1 MTRILLISEFFPTDL
16 RTSVFG
22 AFRRLG
28 MFIEALKSIG
38 HLDML
43 FYVSPDTDTS
53 PAAVSTM
60 ESRLSSH
67 WTARLSLFLCPVLQS
82 RRQLRLTERLLL
94 AGRCVLSGTVSFFPQ
109 RVSLR
114 TSGTRQVRAFEELLD
129 REPDLIFAHTLGAMC
144 PVLLSR
150 RPLPPVFLDLVD
162 LEHVKLRRY
171 ASRASDWRRKLSSLP
186 LQRVLLRGE
195 YRSIRLARRTFVCSD
210 LDRDRLMRRWPL
222 SRIVTLPNAVSMPSL
237 EPLPAAPTLL
247 FLGTFNYWP
256 NVDAVEFLI
265 RDVWPRVRSV
275 IPEARL
281 RIAGLH
287 PEKIPLNRIFPGVE
301 FLGFVDDLAALYR
314 ESRVVCCPIRM
325 GGGTRIKILEAA
337 AFGRPIVATTIAAEG
352 LDMAEGRELLI
363 RDDAA
368 SYATACLNLLRDP
381 VLCEQLASAAR
392 AKVEDQYD
400 RGPMVA
406 RIERQIRE
414 ALSIDQ
420 RS

>member
-38 HLDML
+38 RLDML

-114 TSGTRQVRAFEELLD
+114 TSGTRQVRTFEELLD

-150 RPLPPVFLDLVD
+150 RPLPPVFLDLDD
-162 LEHVKLRRY
+162 LAHVKLRRY

-195 YRSIRLARRTFVCSD
+195 YRAIRLARRTFVCSD
-210 LDRDRLMRRWPL
+210 FDRDGLMRRWPL

-237 EPLPAAPTLL
+237 DPLPPAPTML
-247 FLGTFNYWP
+247 FLGTFDYWP

-265 RDVWPRVRSV
+265 RNVWPRVRSV
-275 IPEARL
+275 MPEAHL

-287 PEKIPLNRIFPGVE
+287 PEKIPRNRILPGVE

-368 SYATACLNLLRDP
+368 SFATACLDLLRDP
-381 VLCEQLASAAR
+381 VLCEQLGLAAR

>member
-1 MTRILLISEFFPTDL
+1 
-16 RTSVFG
+16 
-22 AFRRLG
+22 
-28 MFIEALKSIG
+28 
-38 HLDML
+38 
-43 FYVSPDTDTS
+43 
-53 PAAVSTM
+53 
-60 ESRLSSH
+60 
-67 WTARLSLFLCPVLQS
+67 
-82 RRQLRLTERLLL
+82 
-94 AGRCVLSGTVSFFPQ
+94 
-109 RVSLR
+109 
-114 TSGTRQVRAFEELLD
+114 
-129 REPDLIFAHTLGAMC
+129 MC
-144 PVLLSR
+144 PILLSR
-150 RPLPPVFLDLVD
+150 RPPPPVFLDLDDV
-162 LEHVKLRRY
+162 EHAKLRRY
-171 ASRASDWRRKLSSLP
+171 TSGWNDLRRKLSSPL

-195 YRSIRLARRTFVCSD
+195 YRSIRLACRTFVSSD
-210 LDRDRLMRRWPL
+210 FDRDRLMRRWPH
-222 SRIVTLPNAVSMPSL
+222 SRILTLPNAVSMPIP
-237 EPLPAAPTLL
+237 EPLPTAPTLL

-275 IPEARL
+275 MPEARL

-287 PEKIPLNRIFPGVE
+287 PEKIPRNRILPGVE

-337 AFGRPIVATTIAAEG
+337 AFGRPIVATSIGAEG
-352 LDMAEGRELLI
+352 LDMAEGRELFI

-368 SYATACLNLLRDP
+368 SFATACLDLLRNP
-381 VLCEQLASAAR
+381 VLCAQLGLAAR

-406 RIERQIRE
+406 RIERQIRD